1 MTIRHCTLMAAAVAV
16 PSALATADYQD
27 WCGWTEL
34 ASRIGIENVPTG
46 LDVIVGQVE
55 APDSSS
61 RYMPDS
67 NDSDFDGKYL
77 ISRSGGP
84 TSPSSHATNVARKF
98 YGLSNSLAPGVWFIN
113 CYEVNNWLQG
123 GYLHVGGGA
132 GTPPEPAVGALKIW
146 NNSWVGSF
154 GSVSADQDA
163 LRRIDWFIERDDVV
177 LTGGLNNG
185 TEQQPL
191 LSYGYNSLIVGRRD
205 GNHSAG
211 DVPSPYDGPG
221 RMKPDITGPLFTTSD
236 ATPIIAAAAAML
248 IEQARNDPSLP
259 GSAEASETIKAI
271 LMASA
276 THNGPSGSGLAWT
289 NNSPT
294 SGADRGSTARPLDE
308 LVGAGHLDVDR
319 ANLMMAGGE
328 THGGN
333 SVANATP
340 APAHGWSFDTISAD
354 EQRSFRFTMPEG
366 ADEFSAL
373 ASWNRDVADNF
384 GSFTLAD
391 LNLELLRLENNV
403 ATPLVG
409 NQTAWVDGNVLSNS
423 SVDNVEHLYLDG
435 LEAGD
440 YIVQITSDSGGATD
454 FAMAWY
460 SSGIV
465 DSLFGDL
472 NGDGMIGV
480 DDLLQLLSAWG
491 SCDGCEEDLNNDG
504 LVGVDDVLAIL
515 GVWP

>member
-1 MTIRHCTLMAAAVAV
+1 
-16 PSALATADYQD
+16 
-27 WCGWTEL
+27 
-34 ASRIGIENVPTG
+34 
-46 LDVIVGQVE
+46 
-55 APDSSS
+55 
-61 RYMPDS
+61 
-67 NDSDFDGKYL
+67 
-77 ISRSGGP
+77 
-84 TSPSSHATNVARKF
+84 
-98 YGLSNSLAPGVWFIN
+98 
-113 CYEVNNWLQG
+113 
-123 GYLHVGGGA
+123 
-132 GTPPEPAVGALKIW
+132 
-146 NNSWVGSF
+146 
-154 GSVSADQDA
+154 
-163 LRRIDWFIERDDVV
+163 
-177 LTGGLNNG
+177 
-185 TEQQPL
+185 
-191 LSYGYNSLIVGRRD
+191 
-205 GNHSAG
+205 
-211 DVPSPYDGPG
+211 
-221 RMKPDITGPLFTTSD
+221 
-236 ATPIIAAAAAML
+236 
-248 IEQARNDPSLP
+248 
-259 GSAEASETIKAI
+259 IKAI

-391 LNLELLRLENNV
+391 LNLELLRLDDGV

-423 SVDNVEHLYLDG
+423 SVDNVEHLYLGG

-440 YIVQITSDSGGATD
+440 YIVQITSNSGSATD

-460 SSGIV
+460 SSGTV
-465 DSLFGDL
+465 ESLFGDL

-504 LVGVDDVLAIL
+504 LVGVDDLLAML